1 MNTQILLLGLVVGT
15 VNFLFRYL
23 PLRLHSRKNT
33 ASAQHGITGLLL
45 DSIGI
50 ASICALLV
58 VSSLPDILQHHD
70 RLVPTLLGFGVLC
83 LTFYFSR
90 SIVISTLLSALGY
103 GVTWKL
109 LMMATVP

>member
-1 MNTQILLLGLVVGT
+1 MNHQVLLLGVLVGV

-23 PLRLHSRKNT
+23 PLHLHARKRAPT
-33 ASAQHGITGLLL
+33 IKRGMIGLLL

-58 VSSLPDILQHHD
+58 VSTLPEILAHHD
-70 RLVPTLLGFGVLC
+70 RILPTLLGFGL
-83 LTFYFSR
+83 LSITFYFTR
-90 SIVISTLLSALGY
+90 SIVFSTLLSALGY

-109 LMMATVP
+109 LMMTAVT

>member
-1 MNTQILLLGLVVGT
+1 MSTHILFLGLLVGL

-23 PLRLHSRKNT
+23 PLCLHGRNNAATLKR
-33 ASAQHGITGLLL
+33 GMTGLLL

-50 ASICALLV
+50 ASICSLLV

-70 RLVPTLLGFGVLC
+70 RLFPTLLGFAVLC
-83 LTFYFSR
+83 ITFSFSR
-90 SIVISTLLSALGY
+90 SIVLSTLLSALGY

-109 LMMATVP
+109 LMVATAI

>member
-1 MNTQILLLGLVVGT
+1 MSSQILLLGLVVGI

-23 PLRLHSRKNT
+23 PLRLHGRKN
-33 ASAQHGITGLLL
+33 AAAMPRGMTGLLL

-58 VSSLPDILQHHD
+58 VSSLPEILQHHD
-70 RLVPTLLGFGVLC
+70 RLVPTLLGFGLLC
-83 LTFYFSR
+83 ITFYFTR
-90 SIVISTLLSALGY
+90 SIIFSTLLSALGY

-109 LMMATVP
+109 LMMATAL

>member
-1 MNTQILLLGLVVGT
+1 MNTQILLLGVVVGL

-23 PLRLHSRKNT
+23 PLRLHGRKNT
-33 ASAQHGITGLLL
+33 AAMKRGFTGLLL

-58 VSSLPDILQHHD
+58 VSSLPDILRHPD
-70 RLVPTLLGFGVLC
+70 RLIPTLLGFTLLGI
-83 LTFYFSR
+83 TFYFSR
-90 SIVISTLLSALGY
+90 SIVFSTLLSALGY

-109 LMMATVP
+109 LMMSTAI